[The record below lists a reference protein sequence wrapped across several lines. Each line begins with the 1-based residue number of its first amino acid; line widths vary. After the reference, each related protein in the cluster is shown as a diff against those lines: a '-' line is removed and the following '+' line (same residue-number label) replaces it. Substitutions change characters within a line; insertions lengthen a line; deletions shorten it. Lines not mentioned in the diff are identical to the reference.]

1 MQQLSPQGQQIVQ
14 ELSARYGFSTDAVA
28 HMMFAVL
35 HGNGSMAQFSHPE
48 FGGSGQWMRGGM
60 LMLGDMFNHALQG
73 RVDGLCNELAGL
85 LASQPGL
92 LQSGSFQ
99 SQSQGGSAHQQQ
111 TSGGVQGT
119 SSLFIP
125 DPADHWWPA
134 DLGSPAAT
142 GNQNNVKYAYFPG
155 ACRLAVNSGGSV
167 WVYDSGDHQIGGF
180 SQQQGSGGSI
190 SFSSQYGQV
199 DLHRLPVVW
208 RDGQPVNAPERSSPA
223 PTGPAPTDAPNL
235 RQAEPPYSG
244 GSSPTAAEV
253 DVFTAIE
260 RLAELQSRGILTAE
274 EFANKKAEL
283 LSRL

>member
-14 ELSARYGFSTDAVA
+14 ELAARHGFSTDAVA
-28 HMMFAVL
+28 HMLLAVL

-73 RVDGLCNELAGL
+73 RVDALCNELAGL

-99 SQSQGGSAHQQQ
+99 SQSQGGSGRQQQ
-111 TSGGVQGT
+111 TSGGVQGH

-125 DPADHWWPA
+125 DPADHWWPT

-142 GNQNNVKYAYFPG
+142 GSQNNVKYAYFP
-155 ACRLAVNSGGSV
+155 AARRLAVNSDGSV
-167 WVYDSGDHQIGGF
+167 WVYDSLDHQIGGF
-180 SQQQGSGGSI
+180 SQQQGPGGSI
-190 SFSSQYGQV
+190 SFSSQYGEV
-199 DLHRLPVVW
+199 DLNRLPVVL
-208 RDGQPVNAPERSSPA
+208 RDGQPVNTPDRASQPPAAGGPNPGQAAPGHPA
-223 PTGPAPTDAPNL
+223 GDSTALAP
-235 RQAEPPYSG
+235 
-244 GSSPTAAEV
+244 AEV

-260 RLAELQSRGILTAE
+260 RLAELQARGILTAE